1 MPTYS
6 YIPQPLADPDGAK
19 LEASRGAIQQLADM
33 LGLHVDR
40 EFVEEPGACYV
51 AWEKRDWR
59 LSPLAER
66 PVGREL
72 LAALQSGDAIIVDNP
87 MLEPRQLATLLSEL
101 AKRGIK
107 LHAVPLELR
116 GLPSG
121 PVLDELLSF
130 YFALEARCISRCT
143 QDGMLLAKL
152 DGRPSG
158 GRPAPGWKHIGPP
171 ERRRRV
177 PDEDEREVMLEIV
190 KLRTK
195 GWGFRRISSFLTKQ
209 RIMYRVPDPK
219 RRLGYRLEFWSHRR
233 CELAYAEM
241 LRILAEDRAEKSGR
255 ALAGSA

>member
-1 MPTYS
+1 MPTYA
-6 YIPQPLADPDGAK
+6 YIPQPLDDRDGAF
-19 LEASRGAIQQLADM
+19 EASRVAIQKLAGV

-59 LSPLAER
+59 LSPLADR
-66 PVGREL
+66 PVGKEL
-72 LAALQSGDAIIVDNP
+72 LAALQSGDAMLVDNP

-101 AKRGIK
+101 AKRGVE
-107 LHAVPLELR
+107 LHVAQIELL
-116 GLPSG
+116 GFPSG
-121 PVLDELLSF
+121 PQLGALLSY
-130 YFALEARCISRCT
+130 YFELERRCASRCA
-143 QDGMLLAKL
+143 QDGMLVAKL
-152 DGRPSG
+152 EGRPSG

-171 ERRRRV
+171 ERRRRL

-195 GWGFRRISSFLTKQ
+195 GWGFRRIATFLRKQ
-209 RIMYRVPDPK
+209 RIMYRVPDRK

-241 LRILAEDRAEKSGR
+241 LRILAEDRAEKNGR